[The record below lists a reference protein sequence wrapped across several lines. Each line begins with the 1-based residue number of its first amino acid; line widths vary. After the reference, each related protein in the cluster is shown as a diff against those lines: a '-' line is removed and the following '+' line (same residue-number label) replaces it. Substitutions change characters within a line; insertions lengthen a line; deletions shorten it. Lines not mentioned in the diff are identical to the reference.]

1 MQEPHFLTANMAR
14 AQAGQEMSSKIQRG
28 EMDGG
33 GGVRC
38 GTRAALPGWEAY
50 IHEGVRVED
59 SLEVVEEIF
68 GELLLCS
75 ARLLLRRSSCRSVF
89 LFHWAGGGAG
99 SGQRLSPQVQRPPR
113 QMRTSAGAVLRM
125 IIVHLLTLYYF
136 TNAVRT

>member
-1 MQEPHFLTANMAR
+1 MQEPHLIAANTAR

-28 EMDGG
+28 EVDGG
-33 GGVRC
+33 GGGVGC
-38 GTRAALPGWEAY
+38 SALSGWVTY
-50 IHEGVRVED
+50 IHEGVGVED
-59 SLEVVEEIF
+59 SLEVVEEIEIF

>member
-1 MQEPHFLTANMAR
+1 MQCPVRVGNIHTW
-14 AQAGQEMSSKIQRG
+14 
-28 EMDGG
+28 
-33 GGVRC
+33 GV
-38 GTRAALPGWEAY
+38 G
-50 IHEGVRVED
+50 VED
-59 SLEVVEEIF
+59 SLEMVEEIEIF

-125 IIVHLLTLYYF
+125 IIVHLPCTISPMLPQCCP
-136 TNAVRT
+136 

>member
-1 MQEPHFLTANMAR
+1 M
-14 AQAGQEMSSKIQRG
+14 GCS
-28 EMDGG
+28 
-33 GGVRC
+33 
-38 GTRAALPGWEAY
+38 ALSGWVTY
-50 IHEGVRVED
+50 IHEGVGVED
-59 SLEVVEEIF
+59 SLEVVEEIEIF

-136 TNAVRT
+136 TNAAPMLPIIIFCTFFVFCEWMARNQVLIILHSWWI